1 MSSET
6 LGHCLHQIFGLYVKR
21 FSRESAHRQ
30 IPYPRPLTWEGK
42 STVLQMM
49 SSWTLFV
56 ILLITDPL
64 SSLPL
69 VQFETCPTQE
79 FPLHVRYQV
88 SVVWLHRTIALSPLR
103 STQALRGALGW
114 GHPTTEKDRKTTSIQ
129 VLSYTVQCTQ
139 YAITSTD
146 PDCRQSLKLIPISF
160 GMKRSF
166 RIPPWQLD
174 LIPKGTK
181 LLSCSAL
188 WWS

>member
-1 MSSET
+1 MPNENAWALTPPPVSCPLCQFFYRRHGVTMSSET

-114 GHPTTEKDRKTTSIQ
+114 GHPTTEKDRKT
-129 VLSYTVQCTQ
+129 
-139 YAITSTD
+139 AILYNVHSM
-146 PDCRQSLKLIPISF
+146 L
-160 GMKRSF
+160 
-166 RIPPWQLD
+166 
-174 LIPKGTK
+174 
-181 LLSCSAL
+181 
-188 WWS
+188 